1 MRATRIGVPLLLACL
16 VLLPACGSAEPANEP
31 GPTDPAATAVPT
43 PQTEPSQTGGPEV
56 TPTPPAQT
64 PGQPEDLPTP
74 PPGRTPSPG
83 GPGGPGSSRPMT
95 LSGTVEAGVEHNCF
109 LLDGY
114 LLVGGSPDLV
124 RAGAR
129 VTVTGHVQPGLMTTC
144 QQGIPFMVQRV
155 EPA

>member
-1 MRATRIGVPLLLACL
+1 M
-16 VLLPACGSAEPANEP
+16 
-31 GPTDPAATAVPT
+31 
-43 PQTEPSQTGGPEV
+43 

-74 PPGRTPSPG
+74 LPGRTTSPG